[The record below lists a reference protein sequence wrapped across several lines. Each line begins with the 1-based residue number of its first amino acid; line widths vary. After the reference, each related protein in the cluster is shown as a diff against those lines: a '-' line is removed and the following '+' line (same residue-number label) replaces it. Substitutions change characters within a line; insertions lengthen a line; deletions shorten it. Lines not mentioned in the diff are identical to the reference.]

1 MGEVRQRDQ
10 DSSTSTRH
18 EYERHARQ
26 MGDSRGGMNV
36 TSPPRFGLV
45 LGGGGVRCLSHL
57 GMAEELLAAG
67 LRPQLIASSS
77 TGSLIGLL
85 LAAGIPPAR
94 IREALFRRD
103 QRLAWLK
110 PCWRPGGMASPE
122 AMLRLLDRFALPDR
136 LEELPIPL
144 HVVVTDLEEGR
155 QLVLSR
161 GDCRSAVLASAALP
175 GIYPPVSIDGR
186 MCGDGGII
194 NNVPADV
201 CREQVGTRGV
211 VLTSSLEMSPAM
223 PEALLRH
230 VPQVVYR
237 SIYLPLLNQRLRVQ
251 ALHSD
256 LVLQPFADQPLS
268 FSRWREI
275 VRFYSLGAMADLYER
290 GRHHMARAL
299 PELQA
304 LLARLDAETAADD
317 LKRAAVAA
325 DEERQ

>member
-1 MGEVRQRDQ
+1 MN
-10 DSSTSTRH
+10 SS
-18 EYERHARQ
+18 
-26 MGDSRGGMNV
+26 
-36 TSPPRFGLV
+36 SPPRFGLV

-67 LRPQLIASSS
+67 LRPDLIASSS

-85 LAAGIPPAR
+85 LAAGIPPVR
-94 IREALFRRD
+94 VREALFRRD

-122 AMLRLLDRFALPDR
+122 AMLRLLDRFALPER
-136 LEELPIPL
+136 LEDLPIPL

-155 QLVLSR
+155 QRVIAR
-161 GDCRSAVLASAALP
+161 GDCRRAVLASAALP
-175 GIYPPVSIDGR
+175 GIYPPVKIDGH

-201 CREQVGTRGV
+201 CRELVGPRGV
-211 VLTSSLEMSPAM
+211 VLTSSLEMSPVM

-251 ALHSD
+251 TQHSD
-256 LVLQPFADQPLS
+256 LVLQPFADQPLC

-275 VRFYSLGAMADLYER
+275 VRFYSLGAMADLHER
-290 GRHHMARAL
+290 GRHHMVRAL

-304 LLARLDAETAADD
+304 LLARQEAEDAAAALEDMARD
-317 LKRAAVAA
+317 AAG
-325 DEERQ
+325 ERP